1 MKVYLT
7 TNIDNSSLQTGDD
20 AFYCDVEVLNGSQP
34 INSDDA
40 VALGSITEIGPDWI
54 EVQNDVEI
62 EDGAFLLFQK
72 SAIINDTGLRGHYMS
87 VTMSNDTAEKA
98 ELFAISSE
106 VTESSK

>member
-7 TNIDNSSLQTGDD
+7 TNIANSSLQIGDL
-20 AFYCDVEVLNGSQP
+20 AFYCNVEVLNSSQP
-34 INSDDA
+34 VNSDDA
-40 VALGSITEIGPDWI
+40 VALGSVTDIGLDWI
-54 EVQNDVEI
+54 EVENDEVI

-72 SAIINDTGLRGHYMS
+72 SAIVNDAGLRGHYMA
-87 VTMSNDTAEKA
+87 VTMSNDTTEKA

>member
-7 TNIDNSSLQTGDD
+7 TNIANSSLQIGDN
-20 AFYCDVEVLNGSQP
+20 AFYCDVEVLNSSQP

-40 VALGSITEIGPDWI
+40 VALGNITEIGPDWI
-54 EVQNDVEI
+54 EVQNNVEI
-62 EDGAFLLFQK
+62 QDGAFLLFQK
-72 SAIINDTGLRGHYMS
+72 SAIVNDTGLRGHYMA
-87 VTMSNDTAEKA
+87 VTMSNDTTEKA

>member
-7 TNIDNSSLQTGDD
+7 TNIANSSLQIGDN
-20 AFYCDVEVLNGSQP
+20 AFYCDVEVLNSSQP

-40 VALGSITEIGPDWI
+40 VALGNITEIGPDWI
-54 EVQNDVEI
+54 EVENDEVV

-72 SAIINDTGLRGHYMS
+72 SAIVNDTGLRGHYMA
-87 VTMSNDTAEKA
+87 VTMSNDTTEKA

>member
-7 TNIDNSSLQTGDD
+7 TNMVNSSLQIGDN
-20 AFYCDVEVLNGSQP
+20 AFYCDVAVLNGSQP
-34 INSDDA
+34 INSGDA

-54 EVQNDVEI
+54 EVQNNVEI
-62 EDGAFLLFQK
+62 QDGAFLLFQK
-72 SAIINDTGLRGHYMS
+72 SAIVNDAGLRGYYMA
-87 VTMSNDTAEKA
+87 VTMSNDTTEKA